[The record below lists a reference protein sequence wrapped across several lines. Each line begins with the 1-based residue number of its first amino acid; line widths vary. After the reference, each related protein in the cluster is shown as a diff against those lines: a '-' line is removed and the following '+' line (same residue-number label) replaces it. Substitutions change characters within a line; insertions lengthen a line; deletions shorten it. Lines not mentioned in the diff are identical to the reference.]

1 MLVIIQILSVLYAIV
16 VHEFSHALA
25 AYKQGDMTA
34 KLDGRLT
41 LNPIP
46 HLDTFGTIIL
56 PAMLILS
63 GSPLVIGWAKPVMI
77 NPQNFKNQKWGNTI
91 VSLAGP
97 LANLL
102 SAIIFV
108 IVLKLL
114 LMFGIIDFANY
125 LATFLSY
132 LIIINTVLM
141 IFNLIPIPPLDGSK
155 FLFDILPA
163 KYNNVKLWLSQQGPW
178 FLLIIL
184 IADSFLGLGIFSRII
199 GFFVNIIYSLV

>member
-1 MLVIIQILSVLYAIV
+1 MIVIIQILSVLYAIV

-108 IVLKLL
+108 IALKLL
-114 LMFGIIDFANY
+114 LIFGVIDFANY

-163 KYNNVKLWLSQQGPW
+163 KYNNVKMWLSQQGPW
-178 FLLIIL
+178 LLLIIL
-184 IADSFLGLGIFSRII
+184 IADSFLNLGIFSRII
-199 GFFVNIIYSLV
+199 GFFVNLIYSLV

>member
-1 MLVIIQILSVLYAIV
+1 MLVIIQILSILYAIII
-16 VHEFSHALA
+16 HEFSHAFA

-34 KLDGRLT
+34 RDNNRLT

-46 HLDTFGTIIL
+46 HLDTFGTILL

-63 GSPLVIGWAKPVMI
+63 GSPLVIGWAKPVPI
-77 NPQNFKNQKWGNTI
+77 NPGNFKNQKWGNTI

-102 SAIIFV
+102 SAILFV
-108 IVLKLL
+108 IVLKVLVG
-114 LMFGIIDFANY
+114 FGVIDFANY

-163 KYNNVKLWLSQQGPW
+163 KYNNIKVSLSNHGPW
-178 FLLIIL
+178 ILLMLL
-184 IADSFLGLGIFSRII
+184 IADSFLGLGIFSKII
-199 GFFVNIIYSLV
+199 GFFVNLIYGLV

>member
-1 MLVIIQILSVLYAIV
+1 MLVIIQILSILYAIV
-16 VHEFSHALA
+16 IHEFSHALA

-34 KLDGRLT
+34 KLNGRLT

-63 GSPLVIGWAKPVMI
+63 GSPLVIGWAKPVPI
-77 NPQNFKNQKWGNTI
+77 NPSNFKNQRWGNTI

-97 LANLL
+97 AANLI

-108 IVLKLL
+108 IILKVVIVL
-114 LMFGIIDFANY
+114 GVVDFSNY
-125 LATFLSY
+125 LAVFLSY

-155 FLFDILPA
+155 FLFDVLPA
-163 KYNNVKLWLSQQGPW
+163 KYNNVKVFLSQQGPW
-178 FLLIIL
+178 LLLILL
-184 IADSFLGLGIFSRII
+184 IADSFLGLGIFGRII
-199 GFFVNIIYSLV
+199 GFFVNLIYSLV

>member
-1 MLVIIQILSVLYAIV
+1 MIIIIQILSVLYAIV
-16 VHEFSHALA
+16 IHEFSHALA

-34 KLDGRLT
+34 KLNNRLT

-56 PAMLILS
+56 PAMLILF
-63 GSPLVIGWAKPVMI
+63 GSPLVIGWAKPVPV
-77 NPQNFKNQKWGNTI
+77 NPANFKNQKWGNTI

-102 SAIIFV
+102 SAVIFV
-108 IVLKLL
+108 IALKVLIGL
-114 LMFGIIDFANY
+114 GIIDFANY

-132 LIIINTVLM
+132 LIIINTVLF

-163 KYNNVKLWLSQQGPW
+163 KYNNIKMFLSQQGPRL
-178 FLLIIL
+178 LLILL
-184 IADSFLGLGIFSRII
+184 ITDSFLGLGIFSRII
-199 GFFVNIIYSLV
+199 GFFVNLIYSLV